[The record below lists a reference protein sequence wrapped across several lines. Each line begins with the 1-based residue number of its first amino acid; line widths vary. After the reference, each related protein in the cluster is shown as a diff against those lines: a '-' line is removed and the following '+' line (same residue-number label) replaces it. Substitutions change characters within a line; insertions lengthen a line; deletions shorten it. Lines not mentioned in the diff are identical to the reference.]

1 MSDYCISHIEKYWK
15 ELTELS
21 DKSFAKKDFSTA
33 LFFYQE
39 AFYRAEVLVKE
50 VDRCICLN
58 IPFVQIYIQSCCN
71 LAKIYQT
78 TKKIADEE
86 AIIKDA
92 ISFLLTISKYHIL
105 NTDEIESQ
113 MMNIVHFLPFREE
126 NL

>member
-1 MSDYCISHIEKYWK
+1 MYLLEY
-15 ELTELS
+15 
-21 DKSFAKKDFSTA
+21 SFCS
-33 LFFYQE
+33 
-39 AFYRAEVLVKE
+39 
-50 VDRCICLN
+50 N
-58 IPFVQIYIQSCCN
+58 IIQSCCN

-113 MMNIVHFLPFREE
+113 MMSIVHFLPFREE